1 MLVSVVIYYQVR
13 DDVFGERLQVMPKL
27 PDGEMPASL
36 TQLNLLSIGSHL
48 LLMIWKFS
56 VCLDVNI
63 MSPLNVT
70 KVMLLLIIYFM
81 VKKAL

>member
-1 MLVSVVIYYQVR
+1 MVVVSVVIYYQVR

-36 TQLNLLSIGSHL
+36 TQLNLLSIV
-48 LLMIWKFS
+48 MIWKFS

-63 MSPLNVT
+63 MSPLTVT

>member
-1 MLVSVVIYYQVR
+1 MVVSVVIYYQVR

-36 TQLNLLSIGSHL
+36 TQLNLLSIV
-48 LLMIWKFS
+48 MIWKFS

-63 MSPLNVT
+63 MSPLTVT